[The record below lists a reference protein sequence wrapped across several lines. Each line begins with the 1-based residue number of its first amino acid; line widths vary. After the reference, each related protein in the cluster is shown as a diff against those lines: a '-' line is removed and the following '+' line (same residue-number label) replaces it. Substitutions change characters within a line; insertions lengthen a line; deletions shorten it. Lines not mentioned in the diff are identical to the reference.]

1 MPYPKHHK
9 YMAIKILIV
18 DDDPDIRDVLKL
30 TLSEENYEILEA
42 ADGEEAL
49 KIIHANQPDLILL
62 DYKIPKVDGRE
73 VCRRIKKDLLLRH
86 LPIIMVTGKGDISD
100 KVDGIDAGADDYV
113 VKPFEPKELLA
124 HIRMILR
131 HTERDLEANPLT
143 RLPGNISILKELSK
157 HIENKSALAVCYLDL
172 DKFKSYNDKY
182 GFEHGDEVIRETARL
197 LIRATQEY
205 GNHGDFVGHIGGD
218 DFVIITT
225 PDKTD
230 ALCQKVILDF
240 ENLAPSFYNEKDRKN
255 GYIVGKDRQGQEQKI
270 PLLSISIGIVTNQYR
285 TITHVAQIG
294 EIGAEL
300 KSYAKSLERSNYV
313 KDRRVEDR

>member
-1 MPYPKHHK
+1 MGV
-9 YMAIKILIV
+9 KILIV

-49 KIIHANQPDLILL
+49 NVIHAIQPDLILL
-62 DYKIPKVDGRE
+62 DYKIPKIDGRE

-124 HIRMILR
+124 RIRMILR

-143 RLPGNISILKELSK
+143 RLPGNVSILKELSK
-157 HIENKSALAVCYLDL
+157 RIENKSLFAVCYLDL

-197 LIRATQEY
+197 LIRATQEH
-205 GNHGDFVGHIGGD
+205 GNRDDFVGHIGGD
-218 DFVIITT
+218 DFVILTT
-225 PDKTD
+225 PDKAD
-230 ALCQKVILDF
+230 ALCQKLILDF
-240 ENLAPSFYNEKDRKN
+240 ESLVPSFYNEKDRKN
-255 GYIVGKDRQGQEQKI
+255 GYIIGKDRQGLEQKV
-270 PLLSISIGIVTNQYR
+270 PLLSISIGVVTNESR
-285 TITHVAQIG
+285 KIIHVAQIG

-300 KSYAKSLERSNYV
+300 KAYAKSLERSNYV
-313 KDRRVEDR
+313 RDRRGVDR

>member
-1 MPYPKHHK
+1 
-9 YMAIKILIV
+9 MAIKILIV

-42 ADGEEAL
+42 DNGEDAL
-49 KIIHANQPDLILL
+49 KVIHSNQPDLILL
-62 DYKIPKVDGRE
+62 DYKIPRIDGRE

-86 LPIIMVTGKGDISD
+86 LPIIMVTGKGDIND

-124 HIRMILR
+124 RIRMILR

-143 RLPGNISILKELSK
+143 RLPGNVSILKELSK
-157 HIENKSALAVCYLDL
+157 RLENKSLFAVCYLDL

-197 LIRATQEY
+197 LIRCTKEF
-205 GNHGDFVGHIGGD
+205 GNPDDFVGHIGGD
-218 DFVIITT
+218 DFVIVTT
-225 PDKTD
+225 ADKTD
-230 ALCQKVILDF
+230 FLCQKIILNF
-240 ENLAPSFYNEKDRKN
+240 ENLVPSFYNEKDRKS
-255 GYIVGKDRQGQEQKI
+255 GYIMAKDRKGKEQKI
-270 PLLSISIGIVTNQYR
+270 PLLSISIGVVTNENR

-313 KDRRVEDR
+313 KDHRKIER

>member
-1 MPYPKHHK
+1 MGV
-9 YMAIKILIV
+9 KILIV

-42 ADGEEAL
+42 ADGEGAL
-49 KIIHANQPDLILL
+49 KVIHANQPDLILL

-124 HIRMILR
+124 RIRMILR

-143 RLPGNISILKELSK
+143 RLPGNVSILKELSRR
-157 HIENKSALAVCYLDL
+157 IENKALFAVCYLDL

-197 LIRATQEY
+197 LIRATQDL
-205 GNHGDFVGHIGGD
+205 GNRDDFVGHIGGD
-218 DFVIITT
+218 DFVVVTT
-225 PDKTD
+225 PDKAE

-240 ENLAPSFYNEKDRKN
+240 ENLVPSFYNEKDRKN
-255 GYIVGKDRQGQEQKI
+255 GYITGKDRQGLEQKI
-270 PLLSISIGIVTNQYR
+270 PLLSVSIGVVTNESR
-285 TITHVAQIG
+285 KIAHVAQIG

-300 KSYAKSLERSNYV
+300 KAYAKSLERSNYV
-313 KDRRVEDR
+313 RDRRGIDR